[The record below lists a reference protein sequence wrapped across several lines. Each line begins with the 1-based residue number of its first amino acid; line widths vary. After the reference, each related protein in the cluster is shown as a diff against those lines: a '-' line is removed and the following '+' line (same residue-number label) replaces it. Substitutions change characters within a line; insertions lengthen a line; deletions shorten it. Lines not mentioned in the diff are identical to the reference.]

1 MENFKCADCPMRAKH
16 DANPS
21 SIAGRLWRWH
31 INLCPGWKGYF
42 NSLGPAEKSEIR
54 QKYNFTKYR

>member
-1 MENFKCADCPMRAKH
+1 MRAKH